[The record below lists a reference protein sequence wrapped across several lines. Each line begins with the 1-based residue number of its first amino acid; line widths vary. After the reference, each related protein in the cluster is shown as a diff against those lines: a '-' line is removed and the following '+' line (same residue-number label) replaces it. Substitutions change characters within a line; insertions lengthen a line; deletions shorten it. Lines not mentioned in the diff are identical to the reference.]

1 MFQTIY
7 KEYVEEAFD
16 KVEDTAKR
24 MAAKKML
31 KLLGVKTFFPDPDEI
46 PDITKA
52 IEFFKSHLR
61 NKKGKPIDAFDTM
74 QKNDGRSGLSLFVFR
89 TYGWHPTGLL
99 CEYILCRHYDL
110 NSAKQY
116 NTWFKR
122 PPFPYFQT
130 EEYQTAK

>member
-52 IEFFKSHLR
+52 IEFFKGHLR

-74 QKNDGRSGLSLFVFR
+74 QKNDGRSGLSLFGFD
-89 TYGWHPTGLL
+89 TYDWNPAGSL
-99 CEYILCRHYDL
+99 CPMDCLV
-110 NSAKQY
+110 
-116 NTWFKR
+116 KR
-122 PPFPYFQT
+122 L
-130 EEYQTAK
+130 

>member
-1 MFQTIY
+1 MQCAIFPFKLLSNSMFQTTY
-7 KEYVEEAFD
+7 KEFVEEAFD

-74 QKNDGRSGLSLFVFR
+74 QKNDGRTGLSLFGFD
-89 TYGWHPTGLL
+89 TYDWNPPGLL
-99 CEYILCRHYDL
+99 RFPAGSLCPLDCLVRRL
-110 NSAKQY
+110 
-116 NTWFKR
+116 
-122 PPFPYFQT
+122 
-130 EEYQTAK
+130 

>member
-74 QKNDGRSGLSLFVFR
+74 QKNDGRSGLSLFGIDSI
-89 TYGWHPTGLL
+89 GWNPVGLRCPAVSL
-99 CEYILCRHYDL
+99 CPLDFFL
-110 NSAKQY
+110 
-116 NTWFKR
+116 
-122 PPFPYFQT
+122 
-130 EEYQTAK
+130 